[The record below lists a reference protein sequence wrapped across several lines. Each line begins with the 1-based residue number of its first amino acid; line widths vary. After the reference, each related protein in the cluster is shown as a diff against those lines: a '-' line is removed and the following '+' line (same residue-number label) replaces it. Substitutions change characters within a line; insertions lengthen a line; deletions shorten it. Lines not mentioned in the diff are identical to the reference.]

1 MNFDDLKHSQRER
14 LLYLDRCF
22 TWRGWANR
30 RDLVERFDVSVAQA
44 AIDFR
49 TYLALAGDIGPVYDA
64 EKRAYLAR
72 PDHRPMAPDR
82 TLGDWEAAV
91 RDRPSEEFAELPLLA
106 RASEPE
112 VMARL
117 SRAMAEGQ
125 AVQIRYTSMKSGD
138 EGQQWIAP
146 TRFASDG
153 ERIHVRAYSFK
164 HTEYRDYVPGRIQ
177 GTGPFATRPAPVPMP
192 YDSDWYTMARI
203 RLAPLKGL
211 TPEQAKAV
219 RREFGFRGD
228 TLTVEIR
235 KALEFYVERRWGLT
249 RPGARLEIVDVEYSR
264 PHGTST

>member
-1 MNFDDLKHSQRER
+1 MNFDDLKHAQRER
-14 LLYLDRCF
+14 LLHLDRCF
-22 TWRGWANR
+22 AWRGWANR
-30 RDLVERFDVSVAQA
+30 RDLMDRFDVSVAQA

-49 TYLALAGDIGPVYDA
+49 TYLALAGADAPVYDA
-64 EKRAYLAR
+64 EKRAYFAK
-72 PDHRPMAPDR
+72 PDHRPLAPDR

-91 RDRPSEEFAELPLLA
+91 RDRPSEEFAELPLLT

-138 EGQQWIAP
+138 EGLQWIAP
-146 TRFASDG
+146 KRFASDG
-153 ERIHVRAYSFK
+153 ERVHVRAYSFK
-164 HTEYRDYVPGRIQ
+164 HSAYRDYVPGRIH
-177 GTGPFATRPAPVPMP
+177 GAGPFPTRAAPTPLP
-192 YDSDWYTMARI
+192 YDADWHTLARI

-219 RREFGFRGD
+219 RREFGFRSE

-235 KALEFYVERRWGLT
+235 KALEFYIERRWGLN
-249 RPGARLEIVDVEYSR
+249 RPGARLEIVDTEYVQPVLS
-264 PHGTST
+264 G